1 MYYQDGNDIYVSQ
14 YFDSILNLQERGL
27 KIIQD
32 ADYPNQHFAHITVS
46 ADTKQNFTLYVRIP
60 SWSPRTIIKI
70 DGKEIEADPENGF
83 VAINHN
89 WQNSSEVTIDFDF
102 ELHYEILADRFNRMA
117 VYYGPIL
124 LAAQTKDLPAATVNA
139 SEYLDK
145 LVKVEGQNQFRLV
158 GTDIIFKSL
167 PEIPANTPYNVYVK
181 VLDEPI
187 VELLDSQTNSD
198 DHQWTLAVASEK
210 KNYLKITYNRIDGDI
225 YSFQIKDDQQ
235 VLFTQT
241 IDSNEW
247 PEDSYYIYPLPEQVT
262 NGRDKLNVQIQSL
275 DYEGLNFDIAD
286 ISKIE
291 TLATI

>member
-1 MYYQDGNDIYVSQ
+1 
-14 YFDSILNLQERGL
+14 
-27 KIIQD
+27 
-32 ADYPNQHFAHITVS
+32 
-46 ADTKQNFTLYVRIP
+46 
-60 SWSPRTIIKI
+60 
-70 DGKEIEADPENGF
+70 
-83 VAINHN
+83 
-89 WQNSSEVTIDFDF
+89 
-102 ELHYEILADRFNRMA
+102 MA

>member
-1 MYYQDGNDIYVSQ
+1 M
-14 YFDSILNLQERGL
+14 
-27 KIIQD
+27 
-32 ADYPNQHFAHITVS
+32 
-46 ADTKQNFTLYVRIP
+46 
-60 SWSPRTIIKI
+60 
-70 DGKEIEADPENGF
+70 
-83 VAINHN
+83 
-89 WQNSSEVTIDFDF
+89 
-102 ELHYEILADRFNRMA
+102 
-117 VYYGPIL
+117 
-124 LAAQTKDLPAATVNA
+124 
-139 SEYLDK
+139 
-145 LVKVEGQNQFRLV
+145 
-158 GTDIIFKSL
+158 
-167 PEIPANTPYNVYVK
+167 
-181 VLDEPI
+181 
-187 VELLDSQTNSD
+187 
-198 DHQWTLAVASEK
+198 AVASEK